1 MKWMLVVA
9 TLLLGGQPLW
19 AQPSVQAQKAEMSIP
34 FGVAAGTIVLVDDY
48 LVFVDEENLG
58 ASFAVS
64 RGDVKEIRTEGEA
77 VVVET
82 VRPIRDRTG
91 TRSRVSFRLSGEAG
105 SGLLGAW
112 HGRRGFA
119 GASAAAAVAE
129 AGHGEGMTL
138 SASHNHRLGSCSGRL
153 LIREDR
159 IVYESVDNVGHSREW
174 KLSEI
179 RKIEQK
185 NPYELKVEPF
195 RGGGYTFHLQGG
207 GLDSG
212 EFRNLVDRVAEAR
225 AGRRAQ

>member
-1 MKWMLVVA
+1 MKCMLTVA
-9 TLLLGGQPLW
+9 MLLLGSHSLW
-19 AQPSVQAQKAEMSIP
+19 AQPSVQAQKAELAIP

-58 ASFAVS
+58 ASFALA

-91 TRSRVSFRLSGEAG
+91 SRSRVSFRLSGETG

-119 GASAAAAVAE
+119 GAPAAAAE
-129 AGHGEGMTL
+129 GGQGEGLTL
-138 SASHNHRLGSCSGRL
+138 SAAHNHRIGSCSGRL

-159 IVYESVDNVGHSREW
+159 IIYESVDNVGHSREW
-174 KLSEI
+174 KLSDVK
-179 RKIEQK
+179 KIEQK
-185 NPYELKVEPF
+185 NPYEMKVEPF
-195 RGGGYTFHLQGG
+195 RGGGYTFQLQGG
-207 GLDSG
+207 GLESAD
-212 EFRNLVDRVAEAR
+212 FRDLVDRVARAR